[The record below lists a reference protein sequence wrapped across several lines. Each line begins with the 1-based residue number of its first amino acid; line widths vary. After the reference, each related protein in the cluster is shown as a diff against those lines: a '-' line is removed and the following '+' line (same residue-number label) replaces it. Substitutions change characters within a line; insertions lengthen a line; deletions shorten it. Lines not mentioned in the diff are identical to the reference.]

1 MPTTDVAQIANWVTT
16 DSNDSTKKFTFNI
29 GGYNAAT
36 PYTYL
41 GGTAGTA
48 LTGTLPGQFV
58 YGNPTL
64 KSLAVKPNLTNIKK
78 LYGFRTNSDIDLS
91 NYLNVTVTINWDAGG
106 VGSYT
111 GFIAKSSTGDSEAWS
126 LLTAGNLPIAAAT
139 AGSLSFND
147 STNTILMGKPMM
159 RFALI
164 FGSGSTKLALRNLS
178 ITVKGFPRKTLDSVG
193 EGYLDTIHEYAQ
205 NEPIDFTKFHL
216 KAFYSY
222 PTTTQLFSGSDARVS
237 FYDNDQM

>member
-1 MPTTDVAQIANWVTT
+1 MKKTTTKFAAFTFALISVLTVGVALSIPWATEKEAAAEEAIIYDYHSETDSSLPTTDVAQIANWVTT

-126 LLTAGNLPIAAAT
+126 LLT
-139 AGSLSFND
+139 S
-147 STNTILMGKPMM
+147 
-159 RFALI
+159 
-164 FGSGSTKLALRNLS
+164 
-178 ITVKGFPRKTLDSVG
+178 
-193 EGYLDTIHEYAQ
+193 
-205 NEPIDFTKFHL
+205 
-216 KAFYSY
+216 
-222 PTTTQLFSGSDARVS
+222 
-237 FYDNDQM
+237 